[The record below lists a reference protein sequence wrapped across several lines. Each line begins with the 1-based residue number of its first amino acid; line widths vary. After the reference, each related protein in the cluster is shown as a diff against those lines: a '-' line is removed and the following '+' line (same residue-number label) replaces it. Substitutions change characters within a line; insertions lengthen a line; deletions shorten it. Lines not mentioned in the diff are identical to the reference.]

1 MKKITIVIAL
11 IGINLGMKAQNETV
25 NGNLTVKG
33 NINQNIAG
41 TPSVWYH
48 LIQSNNQNSG
58 FWANN
63 GNPALY
69 LRDTNGNLN
78 VVARPDG
85 KSYFNGGNFGI
96 GTTNPSQ
103 DLEIYSS
110 SPVIRLRN
118 SADGTSSYG
127 WLEFNDVNSRMGYV
141 GFGSTSTNHLYIMNE
156 TGGDISIPKGN
167 VGIGTTNPSQDL
179 EIYSSSPVIRLRNS
193 ADGTSSYGWLEFN
206 DVNSRMG
213 YVGFGSTST
222 NHLYIMNEAGGDISM
237 PKGNVGIGTTNPGSW
252 KLAVNGK
259 IRAKEIKVETGWS
272 DFVFFDDYQ
281 LPTLD
286 EVENHIQENG
296 HLKDIPSAKE
306 VEENGIFLGEMDS
319 KLLQKIEELTLYTI
333 QQQKEIQKLKVQ
345 KSQIEK
351 QQNEIEELKSLVK
364 QLLKSK
370 K

>member
-1 MKKITIVIAL
+1 MKKITTVIAL
-11 IGINLGMKAQNETV
+11 IGISFGMKAQNETV
-25 NGNLTVKG
+25 NGNLTING
-33 NINQNIAG
+33 NINQNITG

-69 LRDTNGNLN
+69 LRDINGNLN

-85 KSYFNGGNFGI
+85 KSYFNGGNVGI

-141 GFGSTSTNHLYIMNE
+141 GFGSTNTNHLYIMNE
-156 TGGDISIPKGN
+156 AGGDISIPKGN

-179 EIYSSSPVIRLRNS
+179 EIYSSSPVIRLRNT

-237 PKGNVGIGTTNPGSW
+237 PKGNVGIGTTNPNGW

-272 DFVFFDDYQ
+272 DFVFYDNYK
-281 LPTLD
+281 LPTLK

-296 HLKDIPSAKE
+296 HLKDIPSAEE
-306 VEENGIFLGEMDS
+306 VEENGILLGEMDS

-333 QQQKEIQKLKVQ
+333 QQEKKIQKL
-345 KSQIEK
+345 EK
-351 QQNEIEELKSLVK
+351 ENEEVKLLNKKLLELQSRLEKLESEK
-364 QLLKSK
+364 
-370 K
+370 